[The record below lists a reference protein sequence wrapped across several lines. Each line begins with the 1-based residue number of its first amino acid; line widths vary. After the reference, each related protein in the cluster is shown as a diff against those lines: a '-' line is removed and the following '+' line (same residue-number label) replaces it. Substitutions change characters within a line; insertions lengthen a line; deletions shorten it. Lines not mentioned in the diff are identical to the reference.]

1 MAADISTTPLSDA
14 EMEQLVALL
23 ARYVN
28 TELDQFEHWRVESAY
43 GPAFIDI
50 SRHASQDAHG
60 AIWPCSLPSAR
71 SPERQR
77 VLTGSA

>member
-14 EMEQLVALL
+14 EMEQLVEFL

-50 SRHASQDAHG
+50 SRHASHDAHW
-60 AIWPCSLPSAR
+60 AIWPLPASVGKE
-71 SPERQR
+71 S
-77 VLTGSA
+77 